1 MKKRL
6 LRYLLQVT
14 GKRKK
19 NIVLL
24 ALLQIALGGSSVLN
38 ALALKEI
45 LNAAVKGDRTV
56 FGGALC
62 WFACLLCFQIAL
74 RLVGKI
80 IEEST
85 RASIENRLKH
95 QMFMTIL
102 KKDFGRIEAIH
113 SGEWMTRLTNDTV
126 VVANQMTE
134 LLPGFCGVL
143 VRLVSAVLMLVA
155 LEPDLLSFVLPGGIV
170 LVLFSMFFRKPLKR
184 LHKNV
189 QEQDE
194 NLRKHLQDCFQ
205 GLIVIHAY
213 GAAEKVGNR
222 VEANMKMHQHA
233 RMKKSVYSNLCNAGF
248 SGIMNLASV
257 LGAMFCGY
265 RIITGSMDYGSFLAI
280 LQLIGQI
287 KAPFAGLGGF
297 LPGYY
302 SMMTSAERL
311 TEVEKLPD
319 RFLCAGEA
327 DSQTD
332 FDEIGLDH
340 VTFSYPQAAGME
352 TVLQNFSICLKKGE
366 YVAITGLSG
375 CGKSTVLKLMMNLYS
390 PESGECYVCR
400 NGRRESAGYNHQRFF
415 SYVPQVNCFMRGT
428 IREIV
433 SFADVEA
440 KEQEDRLWRALR
452 IACAEEFVKELE
464 DGLDSLLGEKG
475 HGLSEGQIQRLA
487 IARAIFSERPVLILD
502 EATSALDEKTEQCV
516 LENLRAMKDKTVL
529 LVTHRLKA
537 LEICDKVIEMEN
549 EREEVRKQKNG

>member
-1 MKKRL
+1 MENQRKKRL

-14 GKRKK
+14 GRKKK

-24 ALLQIALGGSSVLN
+24 ALLQISLGGSSVLN

-56 FGGALC
+56 FGSTLC
-62 WFACLLCFQIAL
+62 WFACLVCFQIAL
-74 RLVGKI
+74 HLVGRI
-80 IEEST
+80 MEEST

-102 KKDFGRIEAIH
+102 KKDFGRIEAVH

-134 LLPGFCGVL
+134 LLPGFCGVF
-143 VRLVSAVLMLVA
+143 VRLVGAVLMLVA
-155 LEPDLLSFVLPGGIV
+155 LEPDFLLFVLPGGIV
-170 LVLFSMFFRKPLKR
+170 LVLFSMIFRKPLKR

-194 NLRKHLQDCFQ
+194 NLRKHLQDCFH
-205 GLIVIHAY
+205 GLLVIHSY

-222 VEANMKMHQHA
+222 VEANMKMHQQA

-311 TEVEKLPD
+311 IEVEKLPD
-319 RFLCAGEA
+319 RFLCDKEAEEA
-327 DSQTD
+327 DCQTD
-332 FDEIGLDH
+332 FDEIGLDR
-340 VTFSYPQAAGME
+340 VTFSYPQAAEME
-352 TVLQNFSICLKKGE
+352 PVLQNFSICLKKGE

-375 CGKSTVLKLMMNLYS
+375 RGKSTALKLLMNLYS
-390 PESGECYVCR
+390 PASGECYVCR
-400 NGRRESAGYNHQRFF
+400 NGRREPAGDNHQSFF
-415 SYVPQVNCFMRGT
+415 SYVPQGNCFMRGT

-433 SFADVEA
+433 SFADTEA
-440 KEQEDRLWRALR
+440 KEQEERIWRALR

-464 DGLDSLLGEKG
+464 DGIDSLLGEKG

-516 LENLRAMKDKTVL
+516 LANLRAMKDKTVL

-537 LEICDKVIEMEN
+537 LEICDKVIEME
-549 EREEVRKQKNG
+549 

>member
-24 ALLQIALGGSSVLN
+24 ALLQIALGGSCVLN

-74 RLVGKI
+74 RLGGKI

-102 KKDFGRIEAIH
+102 KKDFGRIEAVH

-194 NLRKHLQDCFQ
+194 NLRKHL
-205 GLIVIHAY
+205 
-213 GAAEKVGNR
+213 
-222 VEANMKMHQHA
+222 
-233 RMKKSVYSNLCNAGF
+233 
-248 SGIMNLASV
+248 
-257 LGAMFCGY
+257 
-265 RIITGSMDYGSFLAI
+265 
-280 LQLIGQI
+280 
-287 KAPFAGLGGF
+287 
-297 LPGYY
+297 
-302 SMMTSAERL
+302 
-311 TEVEKLPD
+311 
-319 RFLCAGEA
+319 
-327 DSQTD
+327 
-332 FDEIGLDH
+332 
-340 VTFSYPQAAGME
+340 
-352 TVLQNFSICLKKGE
+352 
-366 YVAITGLSG
+366 
-375 CGKSTVLKLMMNLYS
+375 
-390 PESGECYVCR
+390 
-400 NGRRESAGYNHQRFF
+400 
-415 SYVPQVNCFMRGT
+415 
-428 IREIV
+428 
-433 SFADVEA
+433 
-440 KEQEDRLWRALR
+440 
-452 IACAEEFVKELE
+452 
-464 DGLDSLLGEKG
+464 
-475 HGLSEGQIQRLA
+475 
-487 IARAIFSERPVLILD
+487 
-502 EATSALDEKTEQCV
+502 
-516 LENLRAMKDKTVL
+516 
-529 LVTHRLKA
+529 
-537 LEICDKVIEMEN
+537 
-549 EREEVRKQKNG
+549 